1 MVKIDEKNRRVLE
14 ELSKATKNI
23 AESKKG
29 TVDKT
34 DILLTL
40 QKINDLLNNVMD
52 DVEEISEAS
61 GHQEEKINS
70 MKETIAR
77 VEAKSD
83 EVKEN
88 VKVSSIWVI
97 GVASVF
103 VSFILMAAGV
113 IVVVTSIHKP

>member
-1 MVKIDEKNRRVLE
+1 MVKIEEKNRKALE
-14 ELSKATKNI
+14 ELSRITRNI
-23 AESKKG
+23 AETKKG
-29 TVDKT
+29 LIDKT
-34 DILLTL
+34 ELLLTL
-40 QKINDLLNNVMD
+40 QKINDLLGNVMED
-52 DVEEISEAS
+52 MEEISEAS

-88 VKVSSIWVI
+88 VKVSSMWVI

-103 VSFILMAAGV
+103 VSLILMASGV
-113 IVVVTSIHKP
+113 AIVVLSYHKP